1 MRALVLLGCAATL
14 CAFVTPCFAY
24 PTGSEALEA
33 RLLAKMGPAAK
44 AWIAKEGAHEAT
56 AHIVSDGAARSAA
69 FQYGATDANLDAL
82 SFLVLMQ
89 AERDADNAVRGV
101 AVADMTA
108 NAVMEDER
116 HAQQGSVLTG
126 NAQRSQLS
134 GGGQLVSSAQG
145 DPLVSLLPA
154 TPGSTSAP
162 AAPTRPA
169 APQGIELQDA
179 MDRESQLDDL
189 VTAAMAKLP
198 PAQESLVMAMP

>member
-14 CAFVTPCFAY
+14 CAFATPCFAY

-33 RLLAKMGPAAK
+33 RLLAKMGPTVK
-44 AWIAKEGAHEAT
+44 AWIVKEGAHEAT
-56 AHIVSDGAARSAA
+56 AHIVSDGSARNAA
-69 FQYGATDANLDAL
+69 FQYGATEANLDAL

-108 NAVMEDER
+108 NAVKEDER

-145 DPLVSLLPA
+145 DPVVSLLPA
-154 TPGSTSAP
+154 TPGTAP
-162 AAPTRPA
+162 VSREPAQPA
-169 APQGIELQDA
+169 APQGIDLQDA

-189 VTAAMAKLP
+189 VTAAMAKIS
-198 PAQESLVMAMP
+198 PAQESLVTAMP